1 MPFYIL
7 SIGSGFI
14 VLGFSFGVIS
24 ATSGLTRMKD
34 AKAKAKFLFIGVTS
48 ILAGLIVAL
57 MSSRGISGSEK
68 DTLVTTGGNITALGV
83 STLIQY
89 TNNSRTQKVL
99 RFVTWGFT
107 IVGFLMC
114 VTYVLALG

>member
-1 MPFYIL
+1 VPFYIF

-24 ATSGLTRMKD
+24 ATNGLTKINGAR
-34 AKAKAKFLFIGVTS
+34 AKTKILFIGATS
-48 ILAGLIVAL
+48 IIAGLIVAL
-57 MSSRGISGSEK
+57 MSYRGMGTSEK
-68 DTLVTTGGNITALGV
+68 DTMVTTGLNITAIGV

-89 TNNSRTQKVL
+89 ANNYRTQRVL
-99 RFVTWGFT
+99 RYVTWGFT

-114 VTYVLALG
+114 MIYILVSV